1 MISLTKLLSLL
12 IDFKSINVGMIF
24 FSKGLSSIIS
34 INVLNNNVDLPHPAS
49 PSKTMLFSSL
59 MISFLKSNTLFEI
72 SMLEFLDES
81 KYTFFCDIKR
91 FKSVN

>member
-49 PSKTMLFSSL
+49 PSNTKSFSSFT
-59 MISFLKSNTLFEI
+59 ISLSKFKTLLDI
-72 SMLEFLDES
+72 SMFWFRDES
-81 KYTFFCDIKR
+81 K
-91 FKSVN
+91 